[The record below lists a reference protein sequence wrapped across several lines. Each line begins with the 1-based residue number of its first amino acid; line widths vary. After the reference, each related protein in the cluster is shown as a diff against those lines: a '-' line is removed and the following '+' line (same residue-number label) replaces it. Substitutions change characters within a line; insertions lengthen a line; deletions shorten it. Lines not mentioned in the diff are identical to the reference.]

1 MSLMKIQDLV
11 NHRITSHSNV
21 LSLTSFGTGTPGLK
35 GIDVSKASN
44 FVSLR
49 YSRPEQGNSRY
60 STIAQLDEQL
70 QNIGLYFDVL
80 FVDPFHTFQES
91 TSLLAVA
98 LKYSNSKAI
107 IFVHDCMPFGVSL
120 SPEMDPVDWSGVTYA
135 AFRQFVETLDR
146 DWFVVDSDFGIG
158 VIGPQRTERSLLS
171 VISGEEST
179 LDWALDDFAAAF
191 AVSPRKLMRA
201 ISPLDAQAALQ
212 NIINGEDFS
221 SYIDEHSLRTGN
233 STSEYVIPRSGSRL
247 SRFFKQKIKELRT
260 LFSL

>member
-1 MSLMKIQDLV
+1 MKIQDLV
-11 NHRITSHSNV
+11 NHRITSHNSV
-21 LSLTSFGTGTPGLK
+21 LSLTSFGTGTPGLR
-35 GIDVSKASN
+35 GIDVSKAGN

-60 STIAQLDEQL
+60 STVAHLDQQL
-70 QNIGLYFDVL
+70 QNIGLHFDVI

-98 LKYSNSKAI
+98 LKFSHSNSI
-107 IFVHDCMPFGVSL
+107 IFVHDCMPFGVSR
-120 SPEMDPVDWSGVTYA
+120 SPEMVPVNWSGVTYA
-135 AFRQFVETLDR
+135 AFRRFVESLDR

-158 VIGPQRTERSLLS
+158 VIGPQRTQRSPQS
-171 VISGEEST
+171 VITGEEST

-201 ISPLDAQAALQ
+201 ISPLDAEAALQ
-212 NIINGEDFS
+212 RIINGEDFS
-221 SYIDEHSLRTGN
+221 SYIHEHSLETGN
-233 STSEYVIPRSGSRL
+233 STGEYVIPRPGSRF
-247 SRFFKQKIKELRT
+247 SRFFKQKLHELRT